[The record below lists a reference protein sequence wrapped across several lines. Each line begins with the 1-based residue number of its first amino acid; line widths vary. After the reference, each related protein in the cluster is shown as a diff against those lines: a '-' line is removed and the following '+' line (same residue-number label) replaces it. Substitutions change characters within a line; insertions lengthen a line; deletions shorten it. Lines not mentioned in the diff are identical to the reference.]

1 MIRSLYTAV
10 SGMITQE
17 AKQDVITN
25 NLANVNTVGFKG
37 DNLAAKQFD
46 EVLLYNYDKKIHGKN
61 VRQNIGNISLG
72 SRIDDVA
79 TNFTQG
85 TIEKTDKPFDF
96 AIEGRGFFVV
106 NRNDGVTENSFYTR
120 DGHLHINS
128 KGFLVNDSG
137 DNVMGRNL
145 KSGAVEP
152 IRLEDDKATVDVN
165 GNIMVNNTPT
175 YKLQLVDFRGNN
187 YNYKNLK
194 KIGDNLYMGN
204 NAKEYN
210 DIAVKQSCLERSNV
224 NVARETMELM
234 TVMRTFE
241 TNSKVIQAIDET
253 LGKAVNEVGSV
264 R

>member
-25 NLANVNTVGFKG
+25 NLANINTVGFKG
-37 DNLAAKQFD
+37 ENLAAKQFD
-46 EVLLYNYDKKIHGKN
+46 EVLLYNYDKKVQGKN
-61 VRQNIGNISLG
+61 VRQNLGNISLG
-72 SRIDDVA
+72 SRIDDVK

-85 TIEKTDKPFDF
+85 TIEKTDKTFDF

-106 NRNDGVTENSFYTR
+106 NRNDGISTNNFYTR
-120 DGHLHINS
+120 DGHFHVNS
-128 KGFLVNDSG
+128 KGLLVNDSG
-137 DNVMGRNL
+137 DSVMGKNL
-145 KSGAVEP
+145 QTGAVEP
-152 IRLEDDKATVDVN
+152 IKLQEDKVAVDVQ
-165 GNIMVNNTPT
+165 GNIMVKGTPT
-175 YKLQLVDFRGNN
+175 YKLQLVDFKGANAD
-187 YNYKNLK
+187 YKNLK
-194 KIGDNLYMGN
+194 KVGDNLYSGN
-204 NAKEYN
+204 GAQEDNK
-210 DIAVKQSCLERSNV
+210 ISVKQYNLERSNV
-224 NVARETMELM
+224 NVTREVMEMM